1 MFKSLLEILFF
12 FSLVL
17 IFVEPIGLYIYKVIQ
32 NEKTFLTPILGGL
45 ENTIYKIIG
54 TNKDEEHNWKEYL
67 FAILSFSFFGLL
79 LTFIIQLI
87 QSSLPLNTQDLQNT
101 SWHLALNTAVSFI
114 TNTNWQSYIP
124 EQTMSYFTQMLGLT
138 THNFMSAVTGIA
150 VLVALIRGF
159 TRKETSNLG
168 NAWVDLV
175 KITLYILLP
184 ISFISAIILVI
195 HGVPQNFSSYTEVT
209 TLEGA
214 KQFIAQGPVAS
225 QEAIKMLGTNGG
237 GFFNANSSHP
247 FENPTPFTN
256 LFEMWLMTIIPASLT
271 YTFGKMVKDTRQ
283 GWAILASM
291 FIVCFTFTGITTYFE
306 NQNNPLISTAY
317 SNDLSLEKNDNNL
330 IGNLEGKETRFGLNQ
345 SAIFA
350 TLTTSMSCGAVNSMH
365 DSYSAIGGL
374 IPIFNMHLGEVI
386 FGGVGSGLYV
396 MLLFAITTVFIAGL
410 MVGRTPEY
418 LGKKIGPEEM
428 QSTVLGI
435 LVPSIFILIFTAI
448 ASVTKIGTDSLNN
461 PSAHGFS
468 EILYAYTSG
477 SANNGSAFAGISA
490 NTIFYNVTLA
500 IAMLGGRFIPLA
512 FVMRLAGSLSRKK
525 YIPPSSG
532 TFPTHGA
539 KFVVLLIG
547 VVIIVG
553 GLTFFPAL
561 TLGPVAEHLQILSGK
576 SF

>member
-1 MFKSLLEILFF
+1 MFKSLLEISFF
-12 FSLVL
+12 FLLVL
-17 IFVEPIGLYIYKVIQ
+17 LFVEPIGLYIYKIVQ
-32 NEKTFLTPILGGL
+32 NEKTFLTPVLSGI
-45 ENTIYKIIG
+45 ENFIYKLIG
-54 TNKDEEHNWKEYL
+54 TNKEEEHNWKEYL
-67 FAILSFSFFGLL
+67 LAILSFSFFGMF
-79 LTFIIQLI
+79 LTFIIQLV
-87 QSSLPLNTQDLQNT
+87 QNSLPLNTQNLQNT
-101 SWHLALNTAVSFI
+101 SWHLAFNTAVSFT
-114 TNTNWQSYIP
+114 TNTNWQSYVP
-124 EQTMSYFTQMLGLT
+124 EQTMSYFTQMIGLA
-138 THNFMSAVTGIA
+138 THNFMSAATGIA

-159 TRKETSNLG
+159 TRKETNNLG

-184 ISFISAIILVI
+184 ISIISAIVLVI
-195 HGVPQNFSSYTEVT
+195 HGVPQNFSSYTEIT

-291 FIVCFTFTGITTYFE
+291 VIVCVTFTGITTYFE

-350 TLTTSMSCGAVNSMH
+350 TLTTSMSCGAVNSMY

-448 ASVTKIGTDSLNN
+448 ASITKVGTDSLNN
-461 PSAHGFS
+461 AGAHGFS

-490 NTIFYNVTLA
+490 NTVFYNLTLA

-512 FVMRLAGSLSRKK
+512 FVLRLAGSLSRKK

-539 KFVVLLIG
+539 TFVVLLIG
-547 VVIIVG
+547 VVVIVG

-561 TLGPVAEHLQILSGK
+561 TLGPIAEHLQILSGK